1 MFKGDSFFF
10 IYNEKCDGFYISD
23 VQELFYNFLKKQKVS
38 ALNEELKMVYLSP
51 IYNILPFWYNN
62 DEMAKKRSD
71 IRWIQRLASL
81 LRKAK

>member
-1 MFKGDSFFF
+1 MKKSAD
-10 IYNEKCDGFYISD
+10 FYIFD
-23 VQELFYNFLKKQKVS
+23 VKEPFYKFLKNLKVI
-38 ALNEELKMVYLSP
+38 ALNEELKMAYLSS

-81 LRKAK
+81 LRKAKLLCRI